1 MDTFVVSSF
10 GTFVMGLLHGLF
22 PAPSWQSCTL
32 LACGWALATARHTL
46 TTYLWRT
53 RATTVKH
60 FSQFSVFLGCPL
72 YPQRWHLW
80 GRSSAR
86 RPKLSQ
92 RARAC
97 RSPLTI
103 RPRKKLAGISRGSRV
118 TATVLAQPGKH
129 TGRCGPALCF
139 GYPAPSALVQCDR
152 NASVSEIGG
161 QTAFR
166 RCSSHRPHRP

>member
-1 MDTFVVSSF
+1 VDTFVVSSF

-53 RATTVKH
+53 GATTVKH

-80 GRSSAR
+80 GAVIRQAAQVVPEGESMQVSFDDTTKKKAGRHIKGLARYRNGAGSAR
-86 RPKLSQ
+86 QAYRTL
-92 RARAC
+92 RAC
-97 RSPLTI
+97 TVFWVSCAFGT
-103 RPRKKLAGISRGSRV
+103 GS
-118 TATVLAQPGKH
+118 A
-129 TGRCGPALCF
+129 
-139 GYPAPSALVQCDR
+139 
-152 NASVSEIGG
+152 
-161 QTAFR
+161 
-166 RCSSHRPHRP
+166 